1 MLSQFTHFAEKLRTR
16 LSHAANQL
24 FRRILDP
31 WISLSA
37 FYRWSS
43 GEFEFP
49 NPMLQVA
56 KPKYVVKLVEPFTRE
71 DVAALLKACT
81 VSREVQP
88 TDRRAFVMRPYEADR
103 NQTIIL
109 TLLDTGLRAGELC
122 ALNIGDYVEQTGKL
136 EVKHGRSGGS
146 KGRKGRLVY
155 LGKTARRTV
164 WRYLAKRED
173 RTDLDAPMFLGHHN
187 RRMDR
192 DVLRQVVN
200 KTGRRTQVTHTHPHR
215 FRHTF
220 AITYLR
226 AGGDVFT
233 LQALLGNSTLT
244 MVEHYAQVAV
254 LDVEKAHR

>member
-1 MLSQFTHFAEKLRTR
+1 MLSQFTHFAKKLWTR

-37 FYRWSS
+37 FYRWAS

-56 KPKYVVKLVEPFTRE
+56 KPKYVVKPVELFTRE

-155 LGKTARRTV
+155 LSKAARARCGATWPSARIVPTRTRRCSWATTTGAWTA
-164 WRYLAKRED
+164 
-173 RTDLDAPMFLGHHN
+173 MCS
-187 RRMDR
+187 
-192 DVLRQVVN
+192 
-200 KTGRRTQVTHTHPHR
+200 GRW
-215 FRHTF
+215 
-220 AITYLR
+220 
-226 AGGDVFT
+226 
-233 LQALLGNSTLT
+233 
-244 MVEHYAQVAV
+244 
-254 LDVEKAHR
+254 